1 MLFDFYYKTI
11 KPVSMVLFYIL
22 IGLLIAI
29 LAVNNN
35 LLDSAN
41 KKDDKKFQE
50 TLKTQKGLIWA
61 NFSIMI
67 IFFLYL
73 LIISF
78 YLFTSRFQ
86 AVYNRRENMIIRRI
100 LLFSLII
107 LSSGLTYYVDKI
119 INEMTIFNAKEELKK
134 IYIIVPLMSIIALC
148 LLMYDF
154 SKVDSAL
161 TYMNHYFNE
170 HQYDEVSVTRTSSP
184 TRSNVSEDEDD
195 VPEYF
200 RENLPNRRSP
210 YFEDND
216 Y

>member
-11 KPVSMVLFYIL
+11 KPVSMVLFYVL

-78 YLFTSRFQ
+78 YFFTSRFQ
-86 AVYNRRENMIIRRI
+86 AVYNRRRGMIIRRI

-119 INEMTIFNAKEELKK
+119 INEMTIVNAKEELKK

-154 SKVDSAL
+154 SKVDSTL

-184 TRSNVSEDEDD
+184 TSLNVSEDEED